1 MGAGVLIA
9 AAGALLAPAM
19 ATGSTAVGTT
29 INTTTHTV
37 TTTKFAIQFGN
48 KTTDAPND
56 PERIDSLTWKNSH
69 GVVSANLAARGGSY
83 CGDSQ
88 EYWGQSY
95 GSTAGQQPYLVIG
108 GSAGTFTS
116 PGAGQVLIKTN
127 TPATCGTHIPITTT
141 YTFFGPGT
149 HVNQIEVTRTFPF
162 GTHHYANPSDEGLR
176 MYVPRLPDATY
187 NQVLYPNPSHKLVVS
202 GLCDG
207 CAPFGASVWA
217 GGWFADNSSTT
228 NSGVLVLRATTDKPG
243 AELELDVD
251 GFSASNNTS
260 IVTPQP
266 AGGWKANIT
275 ETQFLCFYDTTTWPL
290 SHRQAGKA
298 VTLPAGCGP

>member
-1 MGAGVLIA
+1 MAGRV
-9 AAGALLAPAM
+9 
-19 ATGSTAVGTT
+19 V
-29 INTTTHTV
+29 
-37 TTTKFAIQFGN
+37 
-48 KTTDAPND
+48 ND
-56 PERIDSLTWKNSH
+56 YSDTNGGRRAH
-69 GVVSANLAARGGSY
+69 RRGG
-83 CGDSQ
+83 G
-88 EYWGQSY
+88 
-95 GSTAGQQPYLVIG
+95 APR
-108 GSAGTFTS
+108 
-116 PGAGQVLIKTN
+116 PG
-127 TPATCGTHIPITTT
+127 
-141 YTFFGPGT
+141 
-149 HVNQIEVTRTFPF
+149 
-162 GTHHYANPSDEGLR
+162 
-176 MYVPRLPDATY
+176 
-187 NQVLYPNPSHKLVVS
+187 
-202 GLCDG
+202 DG